1 MEEHD
6 GFEIVDNDHDK
17 SGFEELVEEDALQ
30 TMSDINKEKK
40 EIQTLKQESSKLL
53 KRLREQSAVN
63 TELEAK
69 LREEMKCVN
78 ELKLSLSAQKE
89 EMAQLLESMRTAP
102 SAVSKSQSLLE
113 QLNAFYGDTSSMEQE
128 LSKLKSLRVQQEQM
142 MNECKIHIETMN
154 SNQKECLVSL
164 DKSKSFACKE
174 CGTDIA
180 LKDEIESKC
189 YQVGQGQFTEKK
201 RGYLFCN
208 AVNLV
213 LGASKTEVFTTGS
226 YQISWTSCAKCR
238 TQMGWKYMSADNPN
252 NNTKVGKYCLARYSL
267 TSPEDRAQQK

>member
-1 MEEHD
+1 MEDHD
-6 GFEIVDNDHDK
+6 DFEIVDNEK
-17 SGFEELVEEDALQ
+17 SGFDELVEEEALQ
-30 TMSDINKEKK
+30 SMSELNKEKQELQEIKK
-40 EIQTLKQESSKLL
+40 ESAALLKQL
-53 KRLREQSAVN
+53 KEQSAAN

-69 LREEMKCVN
+69 LREEMQSVSQ
-78 ELKLSLSAQKE
+78 LKLALSAQKE
-89 EMAQLLESMRTAP
+89 ELAQLLDTMRSAP

-113 QLNAFYGDTSSMEQE
+113 QLNAFYTETASVEQE
-128 LSKLKSLRVQQEQM
+128 LSKLKSMRVQQEQM
-142 MNECKIHIETMN
+142 MNECKIHIESMN
-154 SNQKECLVSL
+154 SNQRECLVSL
-164 DKSKSFACKE
+164 DKCKSFACKE

-252 NNTKVGKYCLARYSL
+252 NNAKVGKYCLARYSL